1 MVATTGGDWK
11 MNGKHDF
18 PETVG
23 NGIIIPTKSYFSGA
37 VVGDGMGGSGGTSI
51 SVFLF
56 MN

>member
-1 MVATTGGDWK
+1 
-11 MNGKHDF
+11 MNGKHVF

-23 NGIIIPTKSYFSGA
+23 NGILIPTKSYFSGA